1 MRILLRMMIRVL
13 KLRRFLRRRGTVMSV
28 AMIKLLLMAMMIR
41 LRQLLAQRLVLS
53 SLLQM
58 ALHRRPK
65 LFPNAPRILHREE
78 AGIES
83 SDAVKV
89 ERGSGVIGVVVV
101 VVVIGVAQ
109 VCLVFPSI
117 VSNVR
122 VEESSGV
129 EMEGDFG
136 RRFLGRRVDVEVGLV
151 SVRICVIS
159 EVVEQLLLLRL
170 VEKVGESAR

>member
-101 VVVIGVAQ
+101 VVIGVAQ